1 MAKPLDQLMQKDM
14 TRKEFLLTLSLGVVS
29 IFGFGRI
36 IELLTGHSLHKN
48 ISAHSELGYNSGD
61 YGGKT
66 ESTKQGLT

>member
-1 MAKPLDQLMQKDM
+1 MAKPLDQLMQKEMD
-14 TRKEFLLTLSLGVVS
+14 RKEFLLTLGLGIVS

-48 ISAHSELGYNSGD
+48 ISSHTEGYNSGD

-66 ESTKQGLT
+66 ESTTRRLA